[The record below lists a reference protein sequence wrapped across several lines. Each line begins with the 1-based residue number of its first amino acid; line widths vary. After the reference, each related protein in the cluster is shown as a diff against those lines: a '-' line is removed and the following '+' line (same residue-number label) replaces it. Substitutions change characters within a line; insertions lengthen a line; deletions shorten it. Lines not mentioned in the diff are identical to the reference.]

1 MADEMKYAYPA
12 HIYGK
17 PGAWVVK
24 FRDVHGA
31 ATGDATKEAA
41 WALAQDCLETA
52 LGAYVDAR
60 EDIPAPSRRR
70 PGERLVVVPPL
81 VAAKLALY
89 QAMRDQGVTK
99 VALARRLGTTESLV
113 RRLVDPGHRS
123 HIDAVT
129 DALAALGQE
138 LVVQIQPTPKRA
150 NSAEAAA

>member
-1 MADEMKYAYPA
+1 MNSGIRYAFPA
-12 HIYGK
+12 HIREEEGT
-17 PGAWVVK
+17 WIVQ
-24 FRDVHGA
+24 FRDVQGA
-31 ATGDATKEAA
+31 TTGDDTEAAA

-52 LGAYVDAR
+52 LGGYVTLR
-60 EDIPAPSRRR
+60 QDIPVPSRRR
-70 PGERLVVVPPL
+70 TGERVIAISPL

-150 NSAEAAA
+150 NPAEAAA